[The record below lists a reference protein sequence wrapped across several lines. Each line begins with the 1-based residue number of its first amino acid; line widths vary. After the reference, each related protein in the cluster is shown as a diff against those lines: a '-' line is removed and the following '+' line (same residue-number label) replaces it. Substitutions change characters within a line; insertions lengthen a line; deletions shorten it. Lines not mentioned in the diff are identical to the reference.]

1 MAEQSSSSESYQR
14 QFGVLLIIISILFG
28 VYFFVAMELLYTA
41 ICGCLLIGC
50 LCITLLA
57 PNTLSLPA
65 NLWLRFGSLLSKFFN
80 PVIMTIVFI
89 ATIVPMA
96 ILLKLLR
103 IKLIT
108 TEITIKKTS
117 YWVSRKEQPGSLKDQ
132 F

>member
-1 MAEQSSSSESYQR
+1 VAEKSSSSESYQR

-28 VYFFVAMELLYTA
+28 VYFFVALELLYAA

-65 NLWLRFGSLLSKFFN
+65 NLWFRFGSLLSKFFN
-80 PVIMTIVFI
+80 PVIMTIVYSV
-89 ATIVPMA
+89 TIVPMA

-108 TEITIKKTS
+108 TEITTNKAS
-117 YWVSRKEQPGSLKDQ
+117 YWMSRKEQPGSLKDQ